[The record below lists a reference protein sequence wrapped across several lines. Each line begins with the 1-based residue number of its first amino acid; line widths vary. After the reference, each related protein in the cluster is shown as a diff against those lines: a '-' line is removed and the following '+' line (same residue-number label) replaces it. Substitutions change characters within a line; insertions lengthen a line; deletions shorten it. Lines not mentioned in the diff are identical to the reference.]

1 MINYIRY
8 MFWEEMPN
16 DKKRINQF
24 LEDLTKLREATNNF
38 TLKKKRKEEH
48 DSINSCELFAP
59 VQMENQ

>member
-1 MINYIRY
+1 
-8 MFWEEMPN
+8 MPN

-24 LEDLTKLREATNNF
+24 LEDLIKLREATNNF